1 MELATHLDKVALG
14 FITPQEEAQLLVD
27 GRGFICGVSNGFRAL
42 FGGGGSP
49 RDSDFDL
56 TGWDFRDVFRD
67 PVSEQLE
74 WAPWVQDVAQR
85 EEKLVATIS
94 DARGC
99 KKWVSCMRILGTRK
113 LEKQDE
119 KAPGSRNE
127 IWCIVRARSVWMG
140 GVRFAI
146 LSLHHVPETRLALA
160 EVLCDCEALTK
171 GVITGA
177 DLNNWLDEMALVT
190 TSEGDPSAT
199 EGRNRSASDQEGCE
213 FELSG
218 APWAKK
224 SWDEST
230 ANANAHP
237 QPRKK
242 VVDDA
247 PPPEPSPA
255 AGVEE
260 EDGQSLQDERPQN
273 PASLGRRFMKG
284 GSSENDLLLNMNA
297 TSTRSCGSVFH
308 HLSTTSSIGS
318 SPKTS
323 ASSTLA
329 EAERVAL
336 QRVLERTHTLNRQ
349 ADGASQNSSVEI
361 ARLAFLH
368 GLRAAVVEQAKNEV
382 GARTAPNKACGV
394 TPEGQTLAGF
404 DKGVDAKSFAED
416 LLGEEM
422 KNGKS
427 CEKKSVLLYTTNG
440 TRAIPWVQDARRVVL
455 GSLLNASA
463 VVSSLLECQEMIQG
477 GGTSASTT
485 AAGTEVEDEGARLPI
500 VFVCCG
506 YNRGQHRSMEDELI
520 AAYLLFLLM
529 QSCSNPSELLL
540 DDAARL
546 VLQQVDTRTEQS
558 LVTDLKRRFGK
569 GPTTV
574 AHGRERLTN
583 VDFLLQLDL
592 YANTLPVYCPLLG
605 AFLRQHQSVFIER
618 AEQQE
623 TSDFEPG
630 AALQLNQASGVGGDQ
645 GFFNAR
651 KQISSMA
658 KSRAIGAW
666 PKQRAG
672 SPKRVVSTDGEREAA
687 GEAAAAGRA
696 VVEKAEAR
704 VEVEVLETGMQ
715 SDQHT
720 PVTARTSSRHVD
732 HAVRADLTNANPGV
746 LVTGAA
752 ASLQCSVAFPILLGG
767 EGEGDATAPS
777 GQHATDAD
785 DNPTSDPH
793 SQRTRLLHSRYSTC
807 LRQRQGSF
815 GTIFPQSRQQHRIA
829 DQFGSLDQSINLKKV
844 RLFAVRHGDYEKSI
858 AKSMVGHLNPTLSD
872 AGRDEAAALAS
883 WLADQEKFALVICSP
898 LLRAAMTAE
907 LIAAEQQNPLSP
919 QIDSD
924 LTAIDRGDWSGL
936 LLSEIHRF
944 FPGEWAAWCED
955 PYWDA
960 HGGEAN
966 ATENGFSTPLMDIML
981 RVRQSLLK
989 ILRRCM
995 MYANEFAD
1003 RESGTANVCV
1013 VTHCSIVCSL
1023 IGLVAGLSQR
1033 ETVPLAERLKPSSVT
1048 LIEVD
1053 VLPSGKMNAEFSES
1067 REPAFVGDVKY
1078 VGKTVAD
1085 FNDGAVRALVE
1096 EEMSTLGFLGTTLG
1110 LGAGSTV
1117 NGATGTWPCR
1127 SRSGER
1133 ASSKTSRSRSRAE
1146 NGKSNLR
1153 GSSVDAL
1160 MREEREARDGTSVS
1174 YNKRVGLEDVKFE
1187 ESSFPP
1193 MSPAAALSPMAGSF
1207 AAKKASSSQAPGGF
1221 PIIVIPGSGE
1231 HRLQPPNI
1239 GRQDVS
1245 RDKENQAPSAGRP
1258 LTAFGPAP
1266 PMEEENTGAQG
1277 DMNSRQEL
1285 EAAPK
1290 PPRSL
1295 VASSPLRRA
1304 RVVAERIA
1312 AELDALPIV
1321 LNELTAQDA
1330 GDWTG
1335 LTEAEDLQG
1344 VVGVGNA
1351 VAARS
1356 LQQLAENGQRKLQ
1369 AQTGDSLGPF
1379 IPGDG
1384 AGRNSRATRLQ
1395 RLAADLRCEYQDR
1408 GISGLQLTQQM
1419 DLERGTLDP
1428 HRKLDDDPFSKA
1440 SAKASGSTFL
1450 NDLHTTLQ
1458 TSIDEQQKDAL
1469 TKAQWRTVAKLQH
1482 DWEKMRSQI
1491 LQQIRAG
1498 APISAPIAV
1507 GTGSLTRG
1515 QSLTATLGQSGVG
1528 LGPTAAINAHQ
1539 FSKGVLMNSQNANF
1553 VELER
1558 EVANVFLHNFGSGG
1572 RGYNTAANGASSD
1585 SKGTM
1590 HWTAAQ
1596 QPMDKVTLD
1605 VSRAS
1610 LLMHQQT
1617 EYLADL
1623 KFLWELVM
1631 ALVGTGENSVNFG
1644 GGVASTP
1651 GSDVLHHGGNN
1662 NSNVETLLERG
1673 LDFLRSWAISQMRER
1688 VAQLPTSGE
1697 QDLGTLL
1704 VNFGILSW
1712 DDSSFPSTP
1721 AHCWF
1726 LIFYATRTHSVA
1738 LLQQLG
1744 QDARIRQCIAGTPEA
1759 HSLFTVVIPHL
1770 IALLEGTS
1778 PEPVAG
1784 LETLF
1789 QNQTGLAAT
1798 SSVASGGHGSI
1809 FRELCLQL
1817 VMGYG
1822 FPTAIADGPARS
1834 DARDCFNAVMR
1845 NSETLIWFGLLQ
1857 VRNQRLPLEEFQDG
1871 INELLYPSAQLDD
1884 VKYLFLSLQFAR
1896 GLRTLQHRN
1905 PETLSAATVH
1915 FSLILAKSRLL
1926 DVDFE
1931 KFDYVRAI
1939 IDYSTRLFDVSEQLQ
1954 YLLILHPAD
1963 RKTAYVRILRSFA
1976 SLSDELVGAIQYDG
1990 SHFKGLLERSCESN
2004 EEYRA
2009 VTEAIGRDALRRGR
2023 YVEALRLLHLSQCYG
2038 DVLRV
2043 LHRVLRMSITATV
2056 AGAWA
2061 PLTGAFQRRPGT
2073 AASMNGA
2080 VSAGGGSTTFLDQ
2093 GGGFLNASSA
2103 SMDMGTSMA
2112 AALGNPV
2119 GSVGDASSGRSL
2131 GYSSLPEVLNAEV
2144 RKFLTIYAD
2153 YGSAFGVTPDLPQWR
2168 FVCRLWR
2175 LKHFFD
2181 CSADQG
2187 RVEEALELFDR
2198 EDLLG
2203 EGFLG
2208 EVGNANGGDQR
2219 GGSAGSVA
2227 EKSGAV
2233 VEEQLQLF
2241 PIDYSRIVEAYL
2253 TILTKRPAGDH
2264 GRQRVMGLQTFLSQH
2279 PYVSLTRSAR
2289 KMLTQLALR

>member
-382 GARTAPNKACGV
+382 GARTAPNKAVMNRLLRSHFPGHAQGLPASSGLFSGRGSSGASGSGSQTIPGRFSGHSHRSSGRKMSPTQVAAAATKMLGELKENEASATTPEVPLSATNSKTNEEEEDDANPLLQTRDSAGASLPLPAAHHRSRKQRKVSVVLLPEHTSPQHDVQNSIVVLIQHVVVSAAVTALGCGASAVQLCGSVYSLRQVAASLDAKNVVKCGV

-960 HGGEAN
+960 HGGEAYV
-966 ATENGFSTPLMDIML
+966 DIML

-1207 AAKKASSSQAPGGF
+1207 AAKKASSSQGSLQKQGPKKRQPRAVSPSSSSQDPENIGTNRKADPALIERQISEQAQRYLPAEVLLAPLD
-1221 PIIVIPGSGE
+1221 VMAADS
-1231 HRLQPPNI
+1231 LQPPNI

-1277 DMNSRQEL
+1277 DMNSRSSRGPSDTTSYLSPSAGSLVLANSWVSIVRLPRNVAPKHYLSESLVVLIDALRMSSTVVTAMGEGLNSCRLFSSVAAIKHASKQYLPGDCLLGGELKRALMPGFDRDNSPLSYLDSSNEGTLPGGQRSGRARAQRGADRIGLFLTTNGTRALPWVKRAKFLVLGSFLNLSAVVRFIMQHAGRVRSILFVCSGQDRGLKESVDDEMCAAYLLKAFLAEMPKSSTKFMLDGESTSLLRKTGAVHAPTSVSGKANLGNAGEVRGTSNWSRFSSNFAETHAAIELKKLGLGSDVSFCLQRDRYADVLPLYLREKDIFLNYRVHSNLRLQLSSEVGRSDENGHNTPNAPDEVVLLDSPKSSVAVSRDEDSSEHLHDLKNVKKVKIYVVALRAKQIIGSLDPAPSVDVLQTSTELAEQFSQLSRQEL

-1335 LTEAEDLQG
+1335 LTEAEVELFFPNQLQKWAQEPRWQGHGGESAEQVTGRARDAVMQLLNSHVLDENLNRNLLDAIVLVTHDTFANALLAGCGGTVGEKAADQSDPAG
-1344 VVGVGNA
+1344 VSVSILNYDPGPQLRARRGG
-1351 VAARS
+1351 AADNS
-1356 LQQLAENGQRKLQ
+1356 WNSFAKNLELEARKL
-1369 AQTGDSLGPF
+1369 P
-1379 IPGDG
+1379 
-1384 AGRNSRATRLQ
+1384 RLP
-1395 RLAADLRCEYQDR
+1395 A
-1408 GISGLQLTQQM
+1408 
-1419 DLERGTLDP
+1419 
-1428 HRKLDDDPFSKA
+1428 
-1440 SAKASGSTFL
+1440 
-1450 NDLHTTLQ
+1450 
-1458 TSIDEQQKDAL
+1458 
-1469 TKAQWRTVAKLQH
+1469 
-1482 DWEKMRSQI
+1482 
-1491 LQQIRAG
+1491 
-1498 APISAPIAV
+1498 
-1507 GTGSLTRG
+1507 
-1515 QSLTATLGQSGVG
+1515 
-1528 LGPTAAINAHQ
+1528 
-1539 FSKGVLMNSQNANF
+1539 
-1553 VELER
+1553 
-1558 EVANVFLHNFGSGG
+1558 GSG
-1572 RGYNTAANGASSD
+1572 
-1585 SKGTM
+1585 
-1590 HWTAAQ
+1590 
-1596 QPMDKVTLD
+1596 
-1605 VSRAS
+1605 
-1610 LLMHQQT
+1610 
-1617 EYLADL
+1617 
-1623 KFLWELVM
+1623 
-1631 ALVGTGENSVNFG
+1631 
-1644 GGVASTP
+1644 
-1651 GSDVLHHGGNN
+1651 
-1662 NSNVETLLERG
+1662 
-1673 LDFLRSWAISQMRER
+1673 
-1688 VAQLPTSGE
+1688 
-1697 QDLGTLL
+1697 
-1704 VNFGILSW
+1704 
-1712 DDSSFPSTP
+1712 
-1721 AHCWF
+1721 
-1726 LIFYATRTHSVA
+1726 
-1738 LLQQLG
+1738 
-1744 QDARIRQCIAGTPEA
+1744 PEA
-1759 HSLFTVVIPHL
+1759 S
-1770 IALLEGTS
+1770 EETS
-1778 PEPVAG
+1778 
-1784 LETLF
+1784 
-1789 QNQTGLAAT
+1789 
-1798 SSVASGGHGSI
+1798 
-1809 FRELCLQL
+1809 
-1817 VMGYG
+1817 
-1822 FPTAIADGPARS
+1822 
-1834 DARDCFNAVMR
+1834 
-1845 NSETLIWFGLLQ
+1845 Q
-1857 VRNQRLPLEEFQDG
+1857 V
-1871 INELLYPSAQLDD
+1871 
-1884 VKYLFLSLQFAR
+1884 
-1896 GLRTLQHRN
+1896 
-1905 PETLSAATVH
+1905 
-1915 FSLILAKSRLL
+1915 
-1926 DVDFE
+1926 
-1931 KFDYVRAI
+1931 
-1939 IDYSTRLFDVSEQLQ
+1939 
-1954 YLLILHPAD
+1954 
-1963 RKTAYVRILRSFA
+1963 
-1976 SLSDELVGAIQYDG
+1976 
-1990 SHFKGLLERSCESN
+1990 
-2004 EEYRA
+2004 
-2009 VTEAIGRDALRRGR
+2009 
-2023 YVEALRLLHLSQCYG
+2023 
-2038 DVLRV
+2038 
-2043 LHRVLRMSITATV
+2043 
-2056 AGAWA
+2056 
-2061 PLTGAFQRRPGT
+2061 
-2073 AASMNGA
+2073 
-2080 VSAGGGSTTFLDQ
+2080 
-2093 GGGFLNASSA
+2093 
-2103 SMDMGTSMA
+2103 
-2112 AALGNPV
+2112 
-2119 GSVGDASSGRSL
+2119 
-2131 GYSSLPEVLNAEV
+2131 
-2144 RKFLTIYAD
+2144 
-2153 YGSAFGVTPDLPQWR
+2153 
-2168 FVCRLWR
+2168 
-2175 LKHFFD
+2175 
-2181 CSADQG
+2181 
-2187 RVEEALELFDR
+2187 
-2198 EDLLG
+2198 
-2203 EGFLG
+2203 
-2208 EVGNANGGDQR
+2208 
-2219 GGSAGSVA
+2219 
-2227 EKSGAV
+2227 
-2233 VEEQLQLF
+2233 
-2241 PIDYSRIVEAYL
+2241 
-2253 TILTKRPAGDH
+2253 
-2264 GRQRVMGLQTFLSQH
+2264 
-2279 PYVSLTRSAR
+2279 
-2289 KMLTQLALR
+2289 